1 MKTKTEI
8 LTILGFSLVLSL
20 TCTSVKSQSIL
31 LDKPVRAG
39 ELTLYPE
46 LKNESNYYYIPDKIR
61 ISQDVN
67 GSPKFLFIRYVKNE
81 DIAAGT
87 DETMTESSVGG
98 GIVHALFELSVSDEQ
113 LREARQA
120 LRRIDGDGKIIGPV
134 TYKSGTI
141 ALISS
146 VADKNGT
153 MAEKVLG
160 IGNAP
165 ILEGQ
170 KAAISVQLNMLGS
183 KLLWETFKT
192 PTPDFSISFEMEIEG
207 YLSPKRVKIEADFEQ
222 IYKHQ
227 AFEAAIAMPVLSGE
241 IKAAFDD
248 LHDKGAIKVEQI
260 GEDEQLNKIME
271 TAYNKLTTLMFDKV
285 GGTGT
290 PQLAQMFP
298 DNKKSMLDRAT
309 ENLKNARKEA
319 REENARLDKI
329 QAAQRAHANQVRSS
343 AVERRDRSLASQG
356 RALVPPTE
364 SQRRT
369 TQRPDSTRQTPDSAG
384 VQGKKVSMPS
394 MSIAVSY
401 QMKQVKRTGK
411 YVIDLNKYTSDTRN
425 MRFDENIG
433 RINCPDCFVEV
444 NLDDPLMKQRN
455 VFVSLDGMNS
465 QEFDK
470 YINFVN
476 VVMRKKHQN
485 NEITIDEVRIDKSKF
500 NQTGNNFTL
509 LYGWKGD
516 NDRAK
521 WLNYEYK
528 SQWSFF
534 GGYTIETDWQPTEFG
549 SISLTPP
556 FDRRPIYVEL
566 DPDFAAKEQIRALE
580 IKIYYKPK
588 DKEEILKSS
597 LKVAQEELSKTLEI
611 ILPRGIDQYD
621 YEVTWFIKG
630 SEPKISPRK
639 TSKSGMLYFDY
650 II

>member
-1 MKTKTEI
+1 MAY
-8 LTILGFSLVLSL
+8 SQVR
-20 TCTSVKSQSIL
+20 SQSIL

-46 LKNESNYYYIPDKIR
+46 LKNESNYYYISDKIR
-61 ISQDVN
+61 IAQDAN
-67 GSPKFLFIRYVKNE
+67 GRPQFLFIRYVKNE
-81 DIAAGT
+81 DIASGE
-87 DETMTESSVGG
+87 DETMTESAVGG
-98 GIVHALFELSVSDEQ
+98 GIVHALFELSVSQEQ
-113 LREARQA
+113 LRQAAQA
-120 LRRIDGDGKIIGPV
+120 LRRIDSDGKIIGPV

-146 VADKNGT
+146 VADKNGN

-170 KAAISVQLNMLGS
+170 KAAISVQLNKLGS

-192 PTPDFSISFEMEIEG
+192 PTPDFSISFEMEVEG
-207 YLSPKRVKIEADFEQ
+207 YLSPKRVKIEANFDQ

-227 AFEAAIAMPVLSGE
+227 AFEAAIAMPILSGE

-248 LHDKGAIKVEQI
+248 LHDEGAIKVEQI
-260 GEDEQLNKIME
+260 GEDEELNKIME
-271 TAYNKLTTLMFDKV
+271 TAYNKLTTLMFDKI

-309 ENLKNARKEA
+309 ENLEKARKEA
-319 REENARLDKI
+319 REENARLDRS
-329 QAAQRAHANQVRSS
+329 QSAQTSHSTQVRAGS
-343 AVERRDRSLASQG
+343 
-356 RALVPPTE
+356 
-364 SQRRT
+364 SQRRDQAMASRGQT
-369 TQRPDSTRQTPDSAG
+369 YTPPPASQRRDTPRSDTARSGSGGRQR
-384 VQGKKVSMPS
+384 VSMPS
-394 MSIAVSY
+394 MSVAVSY
-401 QMKQVKRTGK
+401 QMKQIKRTGR

-425 MRFDENIG
+425 MRFDENVG
-433 RINCPDCFVEV
+433 RIDCPDCFVEV

-455 VFVSLDGMNS
+455 IFVSLDGMNS

-470 YINFVN
+470 YINYVN

-485 NEITIDEVRIDKSKF
+485 SETTIDEVRIDKSKF
-500 NQTGNNFTL
+500 NQTGNNFGM

-534 GGYTIETDWQPTEFG
+534 GGYTIETDWQPTEFA
-549 SISLTPP
+549 SVSLTPP
-556 FDRRPIYVEL
+556 FDRKPIYVEL
-566 DPDFAAKEQIRALE
+566 DPDFAAKEQIRAVE

-588 DKEEILKSS
+588 DKEELLKTN

-611 ILPRGIDQYD
+611 ILPRGVEDYD
-621 YEVTWFIKG
+621 YEVTWYIKG
-630 SEPKISPRK
+630 ADPKISPRRS
-639 TSKSGMLYFDY
+639 SKLGMLYFDH
-650 II
+650 IIS